1 MEPMFFAP
9 GQAAGAVA
17 AFAVADGVAVQDV
30 DDGRLAARLLADGQ
44 VLRKAMIPNL

>member
-1 MEPMFFAP
+1 MFFAP
-9 GQAAGAVA
+9 GQAAGAAA